1 MLKFLN
7 VKLLL
12 ALLLFGSPV
21 AALWLVGDPATHPG
35 PPVVIER
42 IPVEVISKGSAPT
55 WVYVEVGNQ
64 AVPEPGVLTLLGL
77 TSLLLLLRRRQRT

>member
-1 MLKFLN
+1 MSKLLN

-21 AALWLVGDPATHPG
+21 AALRLFGDPAIQPG
-35 PPVVIER
+35 PAVVVER

-55 WVYVEVGNQ
+55 WIYVEVGNQ
-64 AVPEPGVLTLLGL
+64 AVPEPDVLTLLGL